1 MKNNIKWIITAI
13 LFIALIGGAS
23 VLYNNLSK
31 DYKGENLI
39 ENTTNANIEKNN
51 SDSTSQNNSSEDEK
65 IIAPDFTVLDYDSN
79 EVKLSDFKGKPVV
92 LNFWATWC
100 FYCKEEM
107 PDFNI
112 AFEKYPDVEFLMLN
126 ATDGYQETIEIA
138 KKYYENEGFD
148 FNIYFD
154 TNSQAV
160 NNYGITGFPT
170 TIFIDKDGYVVAS
183 AGGMI
188 DLETLEKGIEMIKD

>member
-65 IIAPDFTVLDYDSN
+65 IVAPDFTVLDYDSN

-126 ATDGYQETIEIA
+126 ATDGYQETIESA

>member
-1 MKNNIKWIITAI
+1 
-13 LFIALIGGAS
+13 
-23 VLYNNLSK
+23 
-31 DYKGENLI
+31 
-39 ENTTNANIEKNN
+39 
-51 SDSTSQNNSSEDEK
+51 
-65 IIAPDFTVLDYDSN
+65 
-79 EVKLSDFKGKPVV
+79 
-92 LNFWATWC
+92 
-100 FYCKEEM
+100 M

-170 TIFIDKDGYVVAS
+170 TSFIDKDGYVVAS

-188 DLETLEKGIEMIKD
+188 DLETLENGIEMIKD

>member
-1 MKNNIKWIITAI
+1 M
-13 LFIALIGGAS
+13 
-23 VLYNNLSK
+23 
-31 DYKGENLI
+31 
-39 ENTTNANIEKNN
+39 
-51 SDSTSQNNSSEDEK
+51 
-65 IIAPDFTVLDYDSN
+65 LDYDSN

-126 ATDGYQETIEIA
+126 ATDGYQETIETA
-138 KKYYENEGFD
+138 KKYYETEGFD

>member
-65 IIAPDFTVLDYDSN
+65 IVAPDFTVLDYDSN
-79 EVKLSDFKGKPVV
+79 EVKLSDFKGKTVV

-126 ATDGYQETIEIA
+126 ATDGYQETIESA

-160 NNYGITGFPT
+160 NNYEITGFPT

>member
-31 DYKGENLI
+31 DYKGNNLI

-65 IIAPDFTVLDYDSN
+65 IVAPDFTVLDYDSN

-126 ATDGYQETIEIA
+126 ATDGYQETIESA

-160 NNYGITGFPT
+160 NNYEITGFPT